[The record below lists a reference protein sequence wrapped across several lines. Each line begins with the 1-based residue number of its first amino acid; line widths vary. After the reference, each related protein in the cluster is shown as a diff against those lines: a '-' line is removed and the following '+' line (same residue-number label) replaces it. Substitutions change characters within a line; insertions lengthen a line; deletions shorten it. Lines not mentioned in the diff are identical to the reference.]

1 VGHTVNPKA
10 SLRWQPAD
18 TLMLRSAVGKGF
30 RAPSLTDL
38 YTPQATSVT
47 ANGTRDP
54 VRCPDLKTGAPND
67 CNFQFTTI
75 TGGNPNL
82 KPEKSRSYTL
92 GVMFEPTRDLSLSLD
107 AFRLDLRDAIVVGGL
122 SSTYFLA
129 NADRAKQY
137 AQYVVRGT
145 PDGNAS
151 GVGPITGIIQTN
163 ANLFRTRVAG
173 VDVDGRYALRLDSSN
188 RLTFRL
194 SGTYL
199 GKYESQGPDG
209 TYGSAL
215 DQALNASG
223 GVVLRWKHNASVSW
237 QTGAFETAL
246 SQNYQKAYHDVAA
259 NRAPAGTPGRMVGA
273 YNTLDL
279 QLGYTGIKSTRLAV
293 GVKNLMDT
301 DPPYT
306 NLTSNFLG
314 GYDVS
319 YADPRGRY
327 VYVSAT
333 YSWK

>member
-1 VGHTVNPKA
+1 
-10 SLRWQPAD
+10 
-18 TLMLRSAVGKGF
+18 
-30 RAPSLTDL
+30 
-38 YTPQATSVT
+38 
-47 ANGTRDP
+47 
-54 VRCPDLKTGAPND
+54 
-67 CNFQFTTI
+67 
-75 TGGNPNL
+75 
-82 KPEKSRSYTL
+82 
-92 GVMFEPTRDLSLSLD
+92 MFEPTRDLSLSLD

-137 AQYVVRGT
+137 AQYILRGA

-151 GVGPITGIIQTN
+151 GVGPITGIVQTN
-163 ANLFRTRVAG
+163 ANLFRTKVAG

-199 GKYESQGPDG
+199 GKYDVQGPDG
-209 TYGSAL
+209 TYTSSL
-215 DQALNASG
+215 DQALSASG
-223 GVVLRWKHNASVSW
+223 GVVLRWKHNASANW
-237 QTGAFETAL
+237 QSGPFDATL

-259 NRAPAGTPGRMVGA
+259 NRAPAGTPIRMVQA
-273 YNTLDL
+273 YQTFDL
-279 QLGYTGIKSTRLAV
+279 QAGYNGIKSTRLAI
-293 GVKNLMDT
+293 GVKNLTDR

-319 YADPRGRY
+319 YGDPRGRY
-327 VYVSAT
+327 AYVSAT